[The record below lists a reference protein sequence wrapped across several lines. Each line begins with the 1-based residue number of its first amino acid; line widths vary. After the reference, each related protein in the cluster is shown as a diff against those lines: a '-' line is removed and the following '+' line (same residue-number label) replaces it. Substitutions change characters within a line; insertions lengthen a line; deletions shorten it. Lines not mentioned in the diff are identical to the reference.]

1 MGIKE
6 IPRPAALCAN
16 KEKEKSTLKVMRWL
30 LFVVFTASILFAA
43 DPLADSAQKKL
54 DSISD
59 RKLKPGAVVVLSSG
73 EINAWIHEKAV
84 KAFPEGIRNERE
96 ELGSGTTDGTA
107 LVDFLKIGKAKGKD
121 VNSLIA
127 RLIEG
132 ERPLKVSIRVQSANG
147 RCTVF
152 LTRVELSGVAIEGSI
167 LDFLIKHFVQP
178 RYPDMKINEPF
189 DLDFNIDRIEIQ
201 PAGVRVVIKK

>member
-1 MGIKE
+1 V
-6 IPRPAALCAN
+6 RRLLLLAVTASALC
-16 KEKEKSTLKVMRWL
+16 
-30 LFVVFTASILFAA
+30 AA

-59 RKLKPGAVVVLSSG
+59 RKLKPGAVVALSPR

-84 KAFPEGIRNERE
+84 KAFPEGIRNERI
-96 ELGSGTTDGTA
+96 ELGPGTADGTA
-107 LVDFLKIGKAKGKD
+107 LVDLTKLSKSNS
-121 VNSLIA
+121 VNPLIA

-132 ERPLKVSIRVQSANG
+132 ERPLRVAIRVESSNG

-152 LTRVELSGVAIEGSI
+152 LTHVELSGVAVDGSI
-167 LDFLIKHFVQP
+167 LDFLIRHFVQP
-178 RYPDMKINEPF
+178 RYPDIKINEPF

>member
-1 MGIKE
+1 MSRGYTGIV
-6 IPRPAALCAN
+6 RPLLLLAA
-16 KEKEKSTLKVMRWL
+16 TV
-30 LFVVFTASILFAA
+30 SIVFAA

-59 RKLKPGAVVVLSSG
+59 QKLKRGAVVTLSNR

-84 KAFPEGIRNERE
+84 KAFPEGIRNEHI
-96 ELGSGTTDGTA
+96 ELGPATADGNA
-107 LVDFLKIGKAKGKD
+107 LVDLTKISKAS
-121 VNSLIA
+121 VNPLIA

-132 ERPLKVSIRVQSANG
+132 ERPLRVAIRVDSSNG

-152 LTRVELSGVAIEGSI
+152 LTHVELSGAAIDGSI

-178 RYPDMKINEPF
+178 RYPDIKLNEPI
-189 DLDFNIDRIEIQ
+189 DLDFDIERIEIQ
-201 PAGVRVVIKK
+201 PTGVRILIKK

>member
-1 MGIKE
+1 
-6 IPRPAALCAN
+6 
-16 KEKEKSTLKVMRWL
+16 MRWL
-30 LFVVFTASILFAA
+30 LLLSLTALVLLAA

-59 RKLKPGAVVVLSSG
+59 RKLKPGAVVTLSSR
-73 EINAWIHEKAV
+73 EINTWIHEKAV
-84 KAFPEGIRNERE
+84 KAFPDGIRNERI

-107 LVDFLKIGKAKGKD
+107 LVDFLKVGKGKGKD

-132 ERPLKVSIRVQSANG
+132 ERPLKVSIRVESSNG
-147 RCTVF
+147 RATVF
-152 LTRVELSGVAIEGSI
+152 LTRVELSGVVIDGSI

-178 RYPDMKINEPF
+178 RYPDIKINEPF
-189 DLDFNIDRIEIQ
+189 DLDFNIERIEIQ
-201 PAGVRVVIKK
+201 PSAVRVLIKK